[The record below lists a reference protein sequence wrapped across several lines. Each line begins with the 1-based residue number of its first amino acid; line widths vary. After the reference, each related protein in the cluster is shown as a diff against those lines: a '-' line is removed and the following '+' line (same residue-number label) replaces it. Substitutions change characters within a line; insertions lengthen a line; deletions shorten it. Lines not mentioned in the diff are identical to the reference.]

1 MKTKQ
6 KKLQTSSKYNEYDLD
21 GDGVVSDA
29 ELANMKEIKETETIL
44 RKNLAQL
51 RMARYTL
58 IAMGLFTFMM
68 FMPFI
73 SIERI
78 NALAEISSLFYISG
92 AGIVGAYMGTTAWM
106 NKKLKREIQKLVQE
120 KNQRVAEGD
129 YIQMK
134 ILEIQ

>member
-29 ELANMKEIKETETIL
+29 ELANMKEIKETETAL

-58 IAMGLFTFMM
+58 IAMGLFTAAM
-68 FMPFI
+68 FFI
-73 SIERI
+73 DIERVK
-78 NALAEISSLFYISG
+78 ALADISNLFYISG

-106 NKKLKREIQKLVQE
+106 NKK
-120 KNQRVAEGD
+120 
-129 YIQMK
+129 
-134 ILEIQ
+134 

>member
-29 ELANMKEIKETETIL
+29 ELANMKEIKETETAL

-58 IAMGLFTFMM
+58 IAMGFFTFLH
-68 FMPFI
+68 FRRRHRGCI
-73 SIERI
+73 YGHH
-78 NALAEISSLFYISG
+78 SLD
-92 AGIVGAYMGTTAWM
+92 
-106 NKKLKREIQKLVQE
+106 E
-120 KNQRVAEGD
+120 
-129 YIQMK
+129 
-134 ILEIQ
+134 